1 MKRIIILAFTLIIS
15 ALSYAQGGIEFSADF
30 PAGSLG
36 TVTQINDSLF
46 VIDRQRDPE
55 NPVDSTLQ
63 ADANWYFFRIT
74 GIKDR
79 KIELKVEANDL
90 TGTSFSYDG
99 LNWHHFSLE
108 ESGDGFLSFR
118 SPKDSIYIA
127 TFVPYTFQHHLDRIA
142 EWQKHESV
150 RIDTIGYSVEGRPL
164 QLMHISGKSSVDR
177 PGKRVW
183 IHGRVHPSETPG
195 SYLLDG
201 LMDKLLDD
209 SPESVQLRDAAEFF
223 ILPFANPDGVADA
236 LSRSNAEGINLEI
249 NYFRPDDSTAVEV
262 KAIKSTL
269 ERLTAQQ
276 PFDIA
281 LNNHSQLSGEATFWI
296 HTAESTS
303 QAFFISEMTF
313 ANLCCIYSPYMT
325 VQDLAFSNVGSR
337 YAEGWFWDHFR
348 ERTLALTLETP
359 HSHYSSGEWVTTD
372 NLKLFGQQVL
382 QAIATYIYICLK

>member
-1 MKRIIILAFTLIIS
+1 MKKYIILIFILTIS
-15 ALSYAQGGIEFSADF
+15 ALSYAQGGVGFSADF

-36 TVTQINDSLF
+36 TVSQINDSLF

-55 NPVDSTLQ
+55 NPIDSTLQ
-63 ADANWYFFRIT
+63 ADANWYFFKIA

-79 KIELKVEANDL
+79 KMELKVEANDL

-99 LNWHHFSLE
+99 SKWHHFSTE

-118 SPKDSIYIA
+118 SPEDSIYIA
-127 TFVPYTFQHHLDRIA
+127 TFVPYTFQHHLDRIT
-142 EWQKHESV
+142 EWGKNENV
-150 RIDTIGYSVEGRPL
+150 KVDTIGYSVEGRPL
-164 QLMHISGKSSVDR
+164 QLLDVTDSNSKDR
-177 PGKRVW
+177 PKKRVW
-183 IHGRVHPSETPG
+183 IHGRIHPSETPG

-201 LMDKLLDD
+201 LVSKLLDD
-209 SPESVQLRDAAEFF
+209 SPESVQLRKDAEFF
-223 ILPFANPDGVADA
+223 ILPFANPDGVANA

-249 NYFRPDDSTAVEV
+249 NYNRPDDSTAVEV

-281 LNNHSQLSGEATFWI
+281 LNNHSQLSGEATFWV

-337 YAEGWFWDHFR
+337 YVEGWFWDHFR

-359 HSHYSSGEWVTTD
+359 HSFYSSGEWVTTD
-372 NLKLFGQQVL
+372 NLKLFGEQVL
-382 QAIATYIYICLK
+382 QAIATYLNVCLK